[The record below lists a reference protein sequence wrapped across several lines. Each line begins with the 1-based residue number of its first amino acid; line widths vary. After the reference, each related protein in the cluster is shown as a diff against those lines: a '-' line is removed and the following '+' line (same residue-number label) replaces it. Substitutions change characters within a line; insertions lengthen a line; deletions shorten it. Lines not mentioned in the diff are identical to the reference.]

1 MLGGYRLSVDA
12 ILGRMLAELVRLLLV
27 GYDPADR
34 NGSVDRLT
42 PHVAELVRAA
52 RAEVYDEAV
61 TLLQGLAADAG
72 VDEPYIPS
80 RGGYGDQSARSVL
93 REELRGS
100 PDEAAERVGR
110 RLSQHAED
118 AGRQTMVRAVEDGR
132 EPESPADR
140 EHMSHDALPEIP
152 AEKRGSRRAKS
163 WARVLTGAENCAFCV
178 VLASR
183 GPVYSS
189 AANAGRMT
197 ANEKFDETG
206 LRGYVN
212 SYHDNCDCLVVPVY
226 DFASWP
232 GREDYLALERLYK
245 QATSNPIWNG
255 ERVGE
260 DVPRRDWP
268 GSAKNDLLAAVDR
281 ELRYMQKQGIP
292 LPVSDVRTGEPVKA
306 AA

>member
-12 ILGRMLAELVRLLLV
+12 ILGRMLAEMVRLLLV

-34 NGSVDRLT
+34 EGSIARLE
-42 PHVAELVRAA
+42 PAVAELVRAA
-52 RAEVYDEAV
+52 RAQVYDEAV
-61 TLLQGLAADAG
+61 SLLAALAEDAG
-72 VDEPYIPS
+72 VDDPYIPS
-80 RGGYGDQSARSVL
+80 RGGYADQSARTVL

-100 PDEAAERVGR
+100 PADAADRVGR
-110 RLSQHAED
+110 RLAQHVED

-132 EPESPADR
+132 KPRDPADR

-152 AEKRGSRRAKS
+152 PEKRGSRRAKS

-189 AANAGRMT
+189 AADAGRV
-197 ANEKFDETG
+197 EVSGEVEDSG
-206 LRGYVN
+206 LAPYVN

-260 DVPRRDWP
+260 DVPRKDWP

-281 ELRYMQKQGIP
+281 ELRHMQKQGIP

>member
-1 MLGGYRLSVDA
+1 M
-12 ILGRMLAELVRLLLV
+12 
-27 GYDPADR
+27 
-34 NGSVDRLT
+34 
-42 PHVAELVRAA
+42 
-52 RAEVYDEAV
+52 
-61 TLLQGLAADAG
+61 
-72 VDEPYIPS
+72 S
-80 RGGYGDQSARSVL
+80 R
-93 REELRGS
+93 
-100 PDEAAERVGR
+100 
-110 RLSQHAED
+110 
-118 AGRQTMVRAVEDGR
+118 
-132 EPESPADR
+132 
-140 EHMSHDALPEIP
+140 DALPEVP
-152 AEKRGSRRAKS
+152 PEKRESRRAKS

-260 DVPRRDWP
+260 DVPRKDWP

-292 LPVSDVRTGEPVKA
+292 LPVTDLRTGEPVKA